1 VLAEG
6 VHRSSPAIMTQ
17 PNIPLIPRPANGC
30 LETCSSGVTRMLLA
44 FRLQLFV
51 SDIIGKTRRLSI
63 NHLSQ
68 RFDNRPDGVRS
79 TMNPLSS
86 SHSLTSIQLVV

>member
-63 NHLSQ
+63 NI
-68 RFDNRPDGVRS
+68 
-79 TMNPLSS
+79 
-86 SHSLTSIQLVV
+86 SLRGSITGLMVYVQL